1 MLTMMVSEKTLH
13 EDIIE
18 KAWTDEH
25 FRQQL
30 HSNPKQALREAFGIV
45 IPEHI
50 QVLLLRSSKMTMC
63 LSYLPILPK

>member
-30 HSNPKQALREAFGIV
+30 HSNPKQALREA
-45 IPEHI
+45 
-50 QVLLLRSSKMTMC
+50 LAS
-63 LSYLPILPK
+63 

>member
-1 MLTMMVSEKTLH
+1 MMVSEKTLH

-45 IPEHI
+45 IPSTFRY
-50 QVLLLRSSKMTMC
+50 VLLRTAE
-63 LSYLPILPK
+63 